1 MQRLSR
7 MIALALPLTALV
19 AVGVAQTTD
28 KSYFG
33 TWKLNVAKS
42 KYEPG
47 PGPKEQTRI
56 HEDAGNGEIRITTQ
70 GVGPQG
76 NPTSTTYTYRLD
88 GKDYPVTN
96 TGKPPAG
103 APAPAGPNTIA
114 FKAVD
119 AYTVTFT
126 QKTSDGKVVG
136 TGSRTVSKDGKT
148 MTITT
153 KGTNQQGQP
162 TSTSQVWEK
171 Q

>member
-1 MQRLSR
+1 MPRPS
-7 MIALALPLTALV
+7 ATTVLALTLTALV
-19 AVGVAQTTD
+19 AVEAAQTTD

-42 KYEPG
+42 KFDPG
-47 PGPKEQTRI
+47 PGPKEQIRI
-56 HEDAGNGEIRITTQ
+56 HEDAGNGAIKITTK
-70 GVGPQG
+70 GVGAQG
-76 NPTSTTYTYRLD
+76 NPTSTTYTYKLD

-96 TGKPPAG
+96 TGAPPAG
-103 APAPAGPNTIA
+103 APAPAGPPTIS
-114 FKAVD
+114 FKAID
-119 AYTVTFT
+119 AFSVTFT
-126 QKTSDGKVVG
+126 QKSPDGKVVG

-162 TSTSQVWEK
+162 TSSSQVWEK

>member
-1 MQRLSR
+1 MQRIPRTFVVALSV
-7 MIALALPLTALV
+7 TAFVSVV
-19 AVGVAQTTD
+19 AAQSTD

-42 KYEPG
+42 KFDPG

-56 HEDAGNGEIRITTQ
+56 HEDAGGGAIRITTK
-70 GVGPQG
+70 GVGAQG
-76 NPTSTTYTYRLD
+76 NPTATTYTYKLD

-103 APAPAGPNTIA
+103 APAPSGQATIS

-119 AYTVTFT
+119 AFAVTFT
-126 QKTSDGKVVG
+126 QKADGKVIG

-162 TSTSQVWEK
+162 TSSTQVWEK

>member
-1 MQRLSR
+1 MQRMSR
-7 MIALALPLTALV
+7 TVVLALSLTALV
-19 AVGVAQTTD
+19 SVAAAQTTD

-42 KYEPG
+42 KFEPG

-56 HEDAGNGEIRITTQ
+56 HEDAGNGAIRITTK
-70 GVGPQG
+70 GVGAQG
-76 NPTSTTYTYRLD
+76 NPTSTTYTYMLD

-96 TGKPPAG
+96 TSKPPAG
-103 APAPAGPNTIA
+103 APAPAGQATIS

-119 AYTVTFT
+119 AFAVTFT
-126 QKTSDGKVVG
+126 QKTDGKVVG

>member
-7 MIALALPLTALV
+7 TILLALPVIALV
-19 AVGVAQTTD
+19 SVAAAQTTD

-33 TWKLNVAKS
+33 TWTLNVAKS
-42 KYEPG
+42 KFEPG
-47 PGPKEQTRI
+47 PGPREQTRI
-56 HEDAGNGEIRITTQ
+56 HEDAGNGAIRITTK
-70 GVGPQG
+70 GVGAQG
-76 NPTSTTYTYRLD
+76 NPTSTTYTYKLD

-103 APAPAGPNTIA
+103 APPPAGPTTIA

-126 QKTSDGKVVG
+126 QKTSDGKMVG
-136 TGSRTVSKDGKT
+136 TGTRTVSKDGKT
-148 MTITT
+148 MTIAT

-162 TSTSQVWEK
+162 TSSTQMWEK
-171 Q
+171 K